1 MAWDTEGDG
10 VRPANEDADI
20 RREKAKARE
29 LRASAWWKRR
39 LAAGRCGYC
48 DRPTPPRELTMD
60 HRVPLVRGGRSTR
73 GNVVAAC
80 KACNNAKKYLVP
92 VEWDATSRGS
102 RRPKR
107 LDNPAG
113 PDVGLDK
120 SIGQPGGPIPA
131 VEPGGT
137 GSSRGPAVGGRFSV
151 AGAWARVVRA
161 PRKEVVQPCVQ
172 PR

>member
-1 MAWDTEGDG
+1 MGF
-10 VRPANEDADI
+10 VREVEDADI

-92 VEWDATSRGS
+92 VEWDAYLA
-102 RRPKR
+102 R
-107 LDNPAG
+107 LEAPEKDWTTP
-113 PDVGLDK
+113 PDR
-120 SIGQPGGPIPA
+120 
-131 VEPGGT
+131 T
-137 GSSRGPAVGGRFSV
+137 
-151 AGAWARVVRA
+151 
-161 PRKEVVQPCVQ
+161 
-172 PR
+172 